1 MSQDGDV
8 RMVATD
14 LDGTVVRHDGTLTPR
29 TLAALAACEA
39 AGVDVVFVTG
49 RPPRWMAP
57 IVEATGHA
65 GLAICLN
72 GGVVLD
78 LHTGEVLDVEVIP
91 PVVVL
96 EMAAR
101 LRAELPDVAFAVE
114 TAHGFG
120 CESGYPRRVSP
131 DVDVTG
137 VPGGSLE
144 ALVSGPGIVK
154 LLAKVPA
161 ESGITSQHMLDVAR
175 PLLAG
180 MGEPVHSDPRGLL
193 LEIGPQGIS
202 KATALARLAAQRGI
216 SAGEVV
222 AFGDMPNDVP
232 MLSWAGCGYA
242 MADGHPEAI
251 AAAACTAPA
260 CDEDGVA
267 QVLETLLARRAG

>member
-1 MSQDGDV
+1 
-8 RMVATD
+8 MVATD
-14 LDGTVVRHDGTLTPR
+14 LDGTVVRHDGTLTAR
-29 TLAALAACEA
+29 TLAALTACED

-57 IVEATGHA
+57 IVEATGHQ

-78 LHTGEVLDVEVIP
+78 LHTNEVLDVEAIP
-91 PVVVL
+91 PAVVL
-96 EMAAR
+96 DMAAR
-101 LRAELPDVAFAVE
+101 LRAHLPGVSFAVE
-114 TAHGFG
+114 TARGFG
-120 CESGYPRRVSP
+120 CEADYPRRVSP
-131 DVDVTG
+131 AVDVAG
-137 VPGGSLE
+137 VAGGTLE
-144 ALVSGPGIVK
+144 ELVAGPGVIK
-154 LLAKVPA
+154 LLGKVPQ
-161 ESGITSQHMLDVAR
+161 ESGLTSQDMLDVAR

-193 LEIGPQGIS
+193 LEIGPQGVS
-202 KATALARLAAQRGI
+202 KATALARLAAARGI
-216 SAGEVV
+216 DPADVV

-260 CDEDGVA
+260 CDADGVA
-267 QVLETLLARRAG
+267 QVLEGLLADRVG